1 MSAMFKHT
9 SKPSYTGANKRNRL
23 TTGLVFAVLTL
34 AGVSMGD
41 VSLGTH
47 EAHASGTFYRYD
59 AQQAQGAPGTIIRAE
74 PMSGAPLGASAYR
87 VLYRSVGLQG
97 EPIAVSGVVV
107 IPAGIAPVEGRPI
120 VGWAHPT
127 TGVVPRCAPSEARF
141 VFQTM
146 MGLRDMVR
154 HGYIVAATD
163 YPGLGTEGPHPY
175 LVGVS
180 EARAVIDAVRAA
192 RQLPHAQAGDRYAV
206 WGHSQGGQAA
216 LFSGMIAHDY
226 APELHLLGVA
236 AAAPATDLRTLLS
249 DDADTDG
256 GRNVT
261 AMTLW
266 SWQHVYGAPIAQVV
280 QPSAMP
286 AVDALS
292 NECIESIYD
301 MVQRHYSQRPLQQR
315 FLSVPNVTQLEPWRS
330 LLAQN
335 IPGTLPPDIP
345 VLITQGAADRLVLP
359 EVTRAYVQRL
369 CAAGDAVTYQ
379 EWPGVHHGLIG
390 SDSALQAVAWMA
402 DRFDGRAAPTSCPVP
417 TR

>member
-1 MSAMFKHT
+1 MNRTRRLLASAI
-9 SKPSYTGANKRNRL
+9 AA
-23 TTGLVFAVLTL
+23 AVLGL
-34 AGVSMGD
+34 AGLSMVG
-41 VSLGTH
+41 GP
-47 EAHASGTFYRYD
+47 
-59 AQQAQGAPGTIIRAE
+59 QQARADGAFYSYEPGQAAGSPGSIIRLE
-74 PMSGAPLGASAYR
+74 PMDGAPLGASAYR
-87 VLYRSVGLQG
+87 VLYRSTGVHG
-97 EPIAVSGVVV
+97 EAIAVSGIIVV
-107 IPAGIAPVEGRPI
+107 PAGPAPTGGRPI
-120 VGWAHPT
+120 VAWAHPT

-175 LVGVS
+175 LVGDS

-192 RQLPHAQAGDRYAV
+192 RQVPNAQAGDRYTV

-216 LFSGMIAHDY
+216 LFTGALAASY

-236 AAAPATDLRTLLS
+236 SASPPTDLRTLLS

-266 SWQHVYGAPIAQVV
+266 SWQRVYGAPIDKVV
-280 QPSAMP
+280 EPAAMP

-292 NECIESIYD
+292 NECIESVAD
-301 MVQRHYSQRPLQQR
+301 MVERHYSQRPLEKQ
-315 FLSVPNVTQLEPWRS
+315 FLAVPDVTDIDPWKS

-335 IPGTLPPDIP
+335 EAGTLPTDIP
-345 VLITQGAADRLVLP
+345 VLITQGSADQLVLP
-359 EVTRAYVQRL
+359 KVTRAYVQRL
-369 CAAGDAVTYQ
+369 CSNGSRVTYV
-379 EWPGVHHGLIG
+379 ELPGVRHGFVG
-390 SDSALQAVAWMA
+390 SDSALQAVDWMS
-402 DRFDGRAAPTSCPVP
+402 DRFAGKPAPSTCPATP
-417 TR
+417 R